1 MSRLKFS
8 IVIAVAPYRNA
19 EVLKS
24 LDKVNYPK
32 SKYEVIVK
40 RGLNPSENRNNGAKE
55 AKGEIIGF
63 IDDDAIVSADLLKN
77 VERFFAAH
85 KDADIVGG
93 PQLTPLDEKGLAKIS
108 GYALSSKFGAWK
120 TSRRYYGTKT
130 VLDADETML
139 TSANLFCRKNVLKKV
154 LFDLSLFPGE
164 DPKFIS
170 DAKKS
175 GLAVSYS
182 PEITVYH
189 RRRANIFGLMKQ
201 IYSYGMTRVKKESL
215 KETLKMPFFF
225 IPSIFILYILLLIL
239 FSILSGL
246 DLILFS
252 PLLAYMIISLIE
264 SLSIAISKK
273 DIAAFFVLPFIFL
286 AIHLSYGTGF
296 MISLIK
302 KCM

>member
-1 MSRLKFS
+1 
-8 IVIAVAPYRNA
+8 
-19 EVLKS
+19 
-24 LDKVNYPK
+24 
-32 SKYEVIVK
+32 
-40 RGLNPSENRNNGAKE
+40 
-55 AKGEIIGF
+55 
-63 IDDDAIVSADLLKN
+63 
-77 VERFFAAH
+77 
-85 KDADIVGG
+85 
-93 PQLTPLDEKGLAKIS
+93 
-108 GYALSSKFGAWK
+108 
-120 TSRRYYGTKT
+120 
-130 VLDADETML
+130 ML

-189 RRRANIFGLMKQ
+189 RRRGSIFGLMKQ

-264 SLSIAISKK
+264 ALSIAISKK